1 MVLIWFQSFDVRA
14 ALRHQHP
21 STRGRWG
28 HRHSAPRLLR
38 ALLWVCRTAADKPE
52 LCISASGIYWSWRLS
67 LWFWGFCSLWSGQL
81 QVKVSEKRPGTGSQ
95 RCVRGSTRSAWLA
108 FIILLCVP
116 SELCLEQKYCSVE
129 TIDLTKAVV
138 KDKTNFLWFLSSRTV
153 NSWKVSK
160 LHCSS
165 YFSSY
170 V

>member
-1 MVLIWFQSFDVRA
+1 MCCPETPAPFHQREVRA
-14 ALRHQHP
+14 QALSSQTAS
-21 STRGRWG
+21 STAVGLQNCSRQARTLHLSIWYILILASELVVLGFLQ
-28 HRHSAPRLLR
+28 PLIR
-38 ALLWVCRTAADKPE
+38 AAV
-52 LCISASGIYWSWRLS
+52 
-67 LWFWGFCSLWSGQL
+67 

-116 SELCLEQKYCSVE
+116 SELCLEQKYCFVE